1 MAASI
6 SEAERLL
13 EKWTV
18 SWEVKLWRQLWN
30 FEDDLWAE
38 GIILRYTSKLEKG
51 LFILWP
57 SEQFLKA
64 NAQRLFLYILW
75 IFSSFFV
82 QNYQPAF

>member
-51 LFILWP
+51 LFIFILCAEL
-57 SEQFLKA
+57 STSFLISSLLASAKSTL
-64 NAQRLFLYILW
+64 LF
-75 IFSSFFV
+75 SMTD
-82 QNYQPAF
+82 